1 MNQNVSDDVIIK
13 VEDLTIAYEDKP
25 VLWDVEL
32 DIKKGI
38 LMAIVGPNGAG
49 KSTVAA
55 TIWGDPKFKVSGSV
69 QFKGQELTGMKI
81 NERAKKGI
89 FVSFQ
94 NPVEVPGVSTTE
106 MLRTALEEKEGA
118 HLALDEVREKI
129 NKAAQKLGQNI
140 WFSERELNVG
150 FSGGEKKKNEI
161 LQMLVLEPELVIL
174 DEIDSGLD
182 VDAAEKVSE
191 ILAAYQKESGCTYL
205 IITHNMRI
213 LSHLRPSKTVLIDK
227 GSVYRV
233 GDEKLAKTI
242 EKRGYKAI
250 FDEISAEEGK

>member
-1 MNQNVSDDVIIK
+1 MTKAILTVSDLKAAVNEQEI
-13 VEDLTIAYEDKP
+13 L
-25 VLWDVEL
+25 
-32 DIKKGI
+32 KGI
-38 LMAIVGPNGAG
+38 DFSINKGETVVLLGQNGAG

-161 LQMLVLEPELVIL
+161 LQMLV
-174 DEIDSGLD
+174 
-182 VDAAEKVSE
+182 
-191 ILAAYQKESGCTYL
+191 
-205 IITHNMRI
+205 
-213 LSHLRPSKTVLIDK
+213 
-227 GSVYRV
+227 
-233 GDEKLAKTI
+233 
-242 EKRGYKAI
+242 
-250 FDEISAEEGK
+250 

>member
-1 MNQNVSDDVIIK
+1 MTKAILTVSDLKAAVNEQEI
-13 VEDLTIAYEDKP
+13 L
-25 VLWDVEL
+25 
-32 DIKKGI
+32 KGI
-38 LMAIVGPNGAG
+38 DFSINKGETVVLLGQNGAG

-129 NKAAQKLGQNI
+129 NKAAQKLGQHI

-150 FSGGEKKKNEI
+150 ISGGEKKKNEI

-174 DEIDSGLD
+174 DEIDSGFD

-191 ILAAYQKESGCTYL
+191 ILAAYQKESDCTYL

-233 GDEKLAKTI
+233 GDEKLTKTI

>member
-1 MNQNVSDDVIIK
+1 MTKAILTVSDLKATVNEQEI
-13 VEDLTIAYEDKP
+13 L
-25 VLWDVEL
+25 
-32 DIKKGI
+32 KGI
-38 LMAIVGPNGAG
+38 NFSINRGETVVLLGQNGAG

-69 QFKGQELTGMKI
+69 QFKGQELVGMKI

-106 MLRTALEEKEGA
+106 MLRTALEEKDGA
-118 HLALDEVREKI
+118 HLALGEVREKI
-129 NKAAQKLGQNI
+129 NKAARKLGQNI

-161 LQMLVLEPELVIL
+161 MQMLVLEPELVIL

-191 ILAAYQKESGCTYL
+191 ILATYQKESGCTYL

>member
-1 MNQNVSDDVIIK
+1 M
-13 VEDLTIAYEDKP
+13 
-25 VLWDVEL
+25 
-32 DIKKGI
+32 
-38 LMAIVGPNGAG
+38 
-49 KSTVAA
+49 
-55 TIWGDPKFKVSGSV
+55 
-69 QFKGQELTGMKI
+69 
-81 NERAKKGI
+81 
-89 FVSFQ
+89 
-94 NPVEVPGVSTTE
+94 
-106 MLRTALEEKEGA
+106 
-118 HLALDEVREKI
+118 
-129 NKAAQKLGQNI
+129 
-140 WFSERELNVG
+140 G

-161 LQMLVLEPELVIL
+161 MQMLVLEPELVIL

-191 ILAAYQKESGCTYL
+191 ILASYQKESGCTYL

>member
-1 MNQNVSDDVIIK
+1 MTKAILTVSDLKATVNEQEILRGINFSINK
-13 VEDLTIAYEDKP
+13 GETV
-25 VLWDVEL
+25 VLL
-32 DIKKGI
+32 GQ
-38 LMAIVGPNGAG
+38 NGAG

-69 QFKGQELTGMKI
+69 QFKSQELVGMKI

-106 MLRTALEEKEGA
+106 MLRTALEEKDGA

-129 NKAAQKLGQNI
+129 NKAVQKLGQNI

-161 LQMLVLEPELVIL
+161 MQMLVLEPELVIL

>member
-1 MNQNVSDDVIIK
+1 MTKAILTVSDLKATVNEQEILRGIDFSINKGETV
-13 VEDLTIAYEDKP
+13 
-25 VLWDVEL
+25 VLL
-32 DIKKGI
+32 GQ
-38 LMAIVGPNGAG
+38 NGAG

-69 QFKGQELTGMKI
+69 QFKGQEITGMKI

-106 MLRTALEEKEGA
+106 MLRTALEEKDGT

-161 LQMLVLEPELVIL
+161 MQMLVLEPELVIL

>member
-1 MNQNVSDDVIIK
+1 MTKAILTVSDLKATVNEQEILRGINFSINK
-13 VEDLTIAYEDKP
+13 GETV
-25 VLWDVEL
+25 VLL
-32 DIKKGI
+32 GQ
-38 LMAIVGPNGAG
+38 NGAG

-69 QFKGQELTGMKI
+69 QFKGQELVGMKI

-106 MLRTALEEKEGA
+106 MLRTALEEKDGA

-129 NKAAQKLGQNI
+129 NKAVQKLGQNI

-161 LQMLVLEPELVIL
+161 MQMLVLEPELVIL